1 MFTYMDTYMCATP
14 TTTVFKSSIPN
25 SHSHTPSAQKA
36 VGMVSF
42 VIRMAQLWDPHDNM
56 VYVCDHDNKR
66 IQKLSGGGT
75 YISEFKVMA
84 CPRCL
89 ATDGT
94 MLYVTTRDSMII
106 YNSNGEAIHEKPSL
120 KAGGCMGVAVDEG
133 HAYICNFDDNHIVI
147 I

>member
-1 MFTYMDTYMCATP
+1 MCDTNNHRIQVLNPDLT
-14 TTTVFKSSIPN
+14 F
-25 SHSHTPSAQKA
+25 SHAFGTKGSGHGQFCNPHGTA
-36 VGMVSF
+36 V
-42 VIRMAQLWDPHDNM
+42 DPHDNM
-56 VYVCDHDNKR
+56 VYVCDHDSKR
-66 IQKLSGGGT
+66 IQKLSGNGT
-75 YISEFKVMA
+75 YISEFKVMSR
-84 CPRCL
+84 PHCL